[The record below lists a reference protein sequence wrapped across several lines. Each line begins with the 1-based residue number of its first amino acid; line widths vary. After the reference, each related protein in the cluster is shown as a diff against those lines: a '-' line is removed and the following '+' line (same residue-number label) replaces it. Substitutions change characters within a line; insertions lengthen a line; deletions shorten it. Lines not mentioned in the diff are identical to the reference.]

1 MTDLTSRIS
10 DISPVANRA
19 VVATAAS
26 GVMVIDDT
34 FNANPVSAR
43 ASLDTLVSLPISG
56 RRVVVTPGLVEM
68 GSRRVS
74 ANQVFAR
81 AVIDE
86 GAELIVVGR
95 TNARALVRGSRSAL
109 RARRRDDAVTWV
121 RANLGQGDGVL
132 YLNDLPDHYS

>member
-1 MTDLTSRIS
+1 
-10 DISPVANRA
+10 
-19 VVATAAS
+19 
-26 GVMVIDDT
+26 
-34 FNANPVSAR
+34 
-43 ASLDTLVSLPISG
+43 
-56 RRVVVTPGLVEM
+56 M

-74 ANQVFAR
+74 ANQEFAR

-121 RANLGQGDGVL
+121 RANLGHGDGVL